1 MDMVLGILLIVAA
14 VVTVAYW
21 LDFFIRGSV
30 HVVDEDWYIRFER
43 AFPAADL
50 FLAVTSAVAGVG
62 LLAGSPWGTAAGL
75 VAAGGFLFLG
85 LMDTLFN
92 LENGLYRHL
101 PGSGPMWAE
110 LVINVSSLVIGVW
123 LLAALVPRVV

>member
-1 MDMVLGILLIVAA
+1 VDTVLGILLLVAA

-21 LDFFIRGSV
+21 TDFFIRGSV
-30 HVVDEDWYIRFER
+30 NVVDEEWYIRFER
-43 AFPAADL
+43 AFPAADAL
-50 FLAVTSAVAGVG
+50 LAVTSTVAGIG
-62 LLAGSPWGTAAGL
+62 LLVGSPWGIAFGL

-92 LENGLYRHL
+92 LENGLYRYL

-110 LVINVSSLVIGVW
+110 LVINVSSLVLGAW
-123 LLAALVPRVV
+123 LLVALVPRVV

>member
-1 MDMVLGILLIVAA
+1 MDRVLGVLLIVAA

-21 LDFFIRGSV
+21 LDFFVRGSV

-43 AFPAADL
+43 AFPAADA
-50 FLAVTSAVAGVG
+50 FLALTSAVAGVG
-62 LLAGSPWGTAAGL
+62 LLVGSPWGTAAGL

-92 LENGLYRHL
+92 LENGLYRFL

-110 LVINVSSLVIGVW
+110 LVINVSSLVLGVW
-123 LLAALVPRVV
+123 LVVALVPRVV

>member
-1 MDMVLGILLIVAA
+1 MDTVLGVLLVAAA

-30 HVVDEDWYIRFER
+30 NVVDEDWYIRFER
-43 AFPAADL
+43 AFPAADAL
-50 FLAVTSAVAGVG
+50 LALTSAVAGVG
-62 LLAGSPWGTAAGL
+62 LLVGSPWGTAAGL
-75 VAAGGFLFLG
+75 VAAGAFLFLG

-92 LENGLYRHL
+92 LENGLYRFL

-110 LVINVSSLVIGVW
+110 LVINVASLVLGVW
-123 LLAALVPRVV
+123 LLVALVPRVV